1 MDNFNIKSMVELLTK
16 SGIISVL
23 VFIIFY
29 FGSQFLT
36 SIQQVQKELASI
48 RIQIT
53 KVQVKILTPETVE
66 KMIRDKTLSRED
78 VEKIIDQK
86 IKILEYH
93 YHNTGK

>member
-1 MDNFNIKSMVELLTK
+1 MDNFNIKSIVELLTK
-16 SGIISVL
+16 GGIISVL

-53 KVQVKILTPETVE
+53 KVQVKILTPEIVE